1 MTNQPPADE
10 PDAPLDAPERS
21 GGETGVPVEARA
33 SAAAAETPAPGA
45 PSGPNRLY
53 RSRTDDWFGGVAGGL
68 AEYFNTDPT
77 LIRIVFVIAA
87 ILTSGFAIIA
97 YVVAWI
103 VIPEGP
109 DGAAPGAP
117 SRARRGRGGTGAIVW
132 GGILII
138 LGTLFL
144 LAQLDLEIDFPSW
157 RVGLALALIFVGLL
171 MVVEARSGFHGG
183 LVTLAVIL
191 TALLGLSAAGNVDF
205 GADAAFSDQRFNVA
219 QVEDLEDDYSMAFG
233 SLTVNLDELE
243 LPPGTTT
250 MKIDVVFGDATLN
263 LPDGI
268 PYRVEANSVFG
279 SIDAP
284 EFNTD
289 GIAADRTYTSPGY
302 ETAERR
308 LDIEMSVVFGS
319 GRIR

>member
-1 MTNQPPADE
+1 MTNEPPPAEDPRGSTDRPGGE
-10 PDAPLDAPERS
+10 PDLPA
-21 GGETGVPVEARA
+21 EARA
-33 SAAAAETPAPGA
+33 AAAATETPAPGT
-45 PSGPNRLY
+45 PSGPRRLY
-53 RSRTDDWFGGVAGGL
+53 RSRSDDWFGGVAGGL
-68 AEYFNTDPT
+68 AEYFDTDPT

-103 VIPEGP
+103 VIPEEPAG
-109 DGAAPGAP
+109 APGEVQAP
-117 SRARRGRGGTGAIVW
+117 SRHRRRGTGAIVW
-132 GGILII
+132 GGILIV

-171 MVVEARSGFHGG
+171 MVYEARSGFHGG

-191 TALLGLSAAGNVDF
+191 SAVLGLSAAGNVDF
-205 GADAAFSDQRFNVA
+205 GADAAFSDQRYNVTRA
-219 QVEDLEDDYSMAFG
+219 ADLEDGYSMAFG
-233 SLTVNLDELE
+233 SLTVDLDGLD
-243 LPPGTTT
+243 LPSGTTEL
-250 MKIDVVFGDATLN
+250 KIDVVFGDATLV

-268 PYRVEANSVFG
+268 PYRVEATSVFG
-279 SIDAP
+279 SIDAS

-289 GIAADRTYTSPGY
+289 GIVADRTYASPDY
-302 ETAERR
+302 DEAERK